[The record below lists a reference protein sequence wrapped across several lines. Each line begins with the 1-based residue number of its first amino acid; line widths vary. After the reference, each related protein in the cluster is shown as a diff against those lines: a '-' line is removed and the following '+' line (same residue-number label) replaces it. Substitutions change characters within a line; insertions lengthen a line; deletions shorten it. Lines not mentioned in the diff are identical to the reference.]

1 MRGRKLELQ
10 KTNALRREEYLNENA
25 VRNGIKKMKLRVFLK
40 ISMVLFAE
48 INSEII
54 HNQNLGLHVSR
65 ESAAFGD
72 LD

>member
-1 MRGRKLELQ
+1 MQ
-10 KTNALRREEYLNENA
+10 KTNALRREEYDKENA
-25 VRNGIKKMKLRVFLK
+25 ARNGRKKLKLRVFPK
-40 ISMVLFAE
+40 SSMVLFAE